1 LRDKMDPIVVKVI
14 GSEDQ
19 RRATAMKRLDIREI
33 LGTKTMREITL
44 K

>member
-1 LRDKMDPIVVKVI
+1 MDPIVEKVI

-19 RRATAMKRLDIREI
+19 RRATAKKRLDIREI
-33 LGTKTMREITL
+33 LGTKSIREITL